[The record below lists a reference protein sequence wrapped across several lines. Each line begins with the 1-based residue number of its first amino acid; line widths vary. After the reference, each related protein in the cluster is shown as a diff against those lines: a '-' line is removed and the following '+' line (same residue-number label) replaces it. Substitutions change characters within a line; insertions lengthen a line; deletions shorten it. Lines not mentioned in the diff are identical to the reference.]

1 MLKKLKEIYRYRELV
16 LNLVFRDLA
25 DRYKRASIGFLWAI
39 LEPLGLMAIYT
50 LVFSFIIKLNIPDY
64 PVFLLCGL
72 IPWIYFSKSLVYCTE
87 SIMKDRNLV
96 KKIYFP
102 REALPISS
110 VLARFVNFIISMALL
125 LVFLSLFRRPDPILL
140 LWLVPVVLVQTILSI
155 GLALIS
161 SSLNVYFQDVELL
174 LDFVIMIWFYL
185 TPVFYNLSMVP
196 EKFRC
201 LYILN
206 PMAGIISS
214 YKDVLFYKKAPLTQE
229 FYIAALFS
237 VLMLLIGTSIFSAL
251 NKRIGELV

>member
-50 LVFSFIIKLNIPDY
+50 LVFSFIIKLDIPDY

-102 REALPISS
+102 RETLPISS

-125 LVFLSLFRRPDPILL
+125 LIFLFFWRRLEPLLL
-140 LWLVPVVLVQTILSI
+140 LWLIPVVLVQTFFSI
-155 GLALIS
+155 GLALIF

-174 LDFVIMIWFYL
+174 LDFVVMIWFYL
-185 TPVFYNLSMVP
+185 TPVFYNISMVP
-196 EKFRC
+196 ENFRHF
-201 LYILN
+201 YILN
-206 PMAGIISS
+206 PTVGIISS
-214 YKDVLFYKKAPLTQE
+214 YKEILFYRKAPLTPE
-229 FYIAALFS
+229 FYIAA
-237 VLMLLIGTSIFSAL
+237 VLSIFVLLVGATIFNVL